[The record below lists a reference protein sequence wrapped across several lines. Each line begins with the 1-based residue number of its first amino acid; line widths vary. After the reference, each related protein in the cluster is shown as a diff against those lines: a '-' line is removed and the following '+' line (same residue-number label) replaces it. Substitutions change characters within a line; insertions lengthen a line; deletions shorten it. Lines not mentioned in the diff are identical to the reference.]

1 MKLLR
6 SAWPGGVTAGR
17 AAFAAPQPWTR
28 GLIRSSAVV
37 RTSDVQMG
45 AIGRQGAGE
54 AEKFQLAVD
63 RRCFACPAGRS
74 GTTFMGLGPPPE
86 IGSSPR
92 HRHSPAAC
100 GGMPQAGC
108 PPPEN
113 RCAASN
119 RCWQCWCSPP
129 G

>member
-6 SAWPGGVTAGR
+6 SAWTGGVTAGR

-63 RRCFACPAGRS
+63 RRCFSCPRQAQRHHLY
-74 GTTFMGLGPPPE
+74 GLGPSTRDW
-86 IGSSPR
+86 IITK
-92 HRHSPAAC
+92 
-100 GGMPQAGC
+100 
-108 PPPEN
+108 
-113 RCAASN
+113 AST
-119 RCWQCWCSPP
+119 
-129 G
+129 